1 MISFLVCVHQSR
13 WSLRPCENWAVVL
26 DPRRT
31 QYIVAVKRWSA
42 WILVWV
48 RRVSYIFVYQL
59 PNNKQLLQTH
69 CSALQCHEQYYSP
82 WQKATLKLHGLL
94 IKVSNQPVFYPQ
106 QLSGRQ
112 NYTPHLKLKLFLTT
126 QCWIFFYIRTGFCI
140 VHWAM
145 DAVGGSTVK
154 EGTTC
159 THSTAG
165 SALKSP
171 CSPALRSRSWP
182 FLLAPASTIGS
193 CDGT

>member
-1 MISFLVCVHQSR
+1 MISFFVCVHQSR

-112 NYTPHLKLKLFLTT
+112 NYTPHLKLTLFLTT
-126 QCWIFFYIRTGFCI
+126 QCWIFFT
-140 VHWAM
+140 
-145 DAVGGSTVK
+145 
-154 EGTTC
+154 
-159 THSTAG
+159 
-165 SALKSP
+165 SALDFVLFTGRWMQW
-171 CSPALRSRSWP
+171 AEVL
-182 FLLAPASTIGS
+182 
-193 CDGT
+193 